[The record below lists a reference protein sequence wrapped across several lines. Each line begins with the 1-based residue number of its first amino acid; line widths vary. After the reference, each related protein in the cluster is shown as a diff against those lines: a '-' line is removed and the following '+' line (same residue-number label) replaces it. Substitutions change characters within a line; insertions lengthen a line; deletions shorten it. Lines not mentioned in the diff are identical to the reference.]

1 MNKVKSKILGCGI
14 NLPKQIVKSDH
25 LFESI
30 KSDIK
35 YGIPTN
41 WMSQDMGIIERRM
54 AAADSTP
61 SDLALPAAQEAIE
74 NANINPDLIDLV
86 IFCGIERDHPEPST
100 AHTIQDR
107 LGLTANHA
115 FDVANACFGFID
127 GMNIASKFI
136 ESRTAK
142 YVLVVT
148 GEVPTRL
155 LRFFSDKLK
164 AGVDIRVAKKIIG
177 ALSVGDAGGAV
188 ILGGSETDSGFE
200 VFNVDSDSTHRNKC
214 VYKHK
219 EDGTMDGQME
229 MAKISAVMCKKH
241 KDLVNGTMN
250 KLGWPDFDW
259 VLSHQVGK
267 RPFDKIS
274 TLKGVKLSKM
284 IKTYDFLGN
293 ITSATFPVSFY
304 NLSKSDIV
312 KTGDRVGGF
321 FAGSGM
327 VVGQFGYTF

>member
-1 MNKVKSKILGCGI
+1 MKIVKSKILGCGV
-14 NLPKQIVKSDH
+14 NLPKQIIKSDH

-30 KSDIK
+30 QSDVK
-35 YGIPTN
+35 YGIPTS

-54 AAADSTP
+54 ADTDSTP
-61 SDLALPAAQEAIE
+61 SDLAIPAAQEAID

-107 LGLTANHA
+107 LGLKANHA

-127 GMNIASKFI
+127 GMNIASRFI
-136 ESRTAK
+136 ESKNAK
-142 YVLVVT
+142 YALVVT
-148 GEVPTRL
+148 GEVPTKL
-155 LRFFSDKLK
+155 LRSSSEKLK
-164 AGVDIRVAKKIIG
+164 AGVDIKMAKKIIG

-188 ILGGSETDSGFE
+188 ILGESETDSGFE
-200 VFNVDSDSTHRNKC
+200 VFNVNSDSTHRNKC
-214 VYKHK
+214 VYKQR
-219 EDGTMDGQME
+219 EDGSMEGQME

-241 KDLVNGTMN
+241 KDLVSDTMT
-250 KLGWPDFDW
+250 KLGWSDFDW

-274 TLKGVKLSKM
+274 TLKGVTLSKM
-284 IKTYDFLGN
+284 IKTYDVLGN

-304 NLSKSDIV
+304 NLSKAGIV
-312 KTGDRVGGF
+312 KNNDRIGGF
-321 FAGSGM
+321 FAGSGI
-327 VVGQFGYTF
+327 VIGQFGYTF